1 LSDGRRNPDA
11 ATILDITEETI
22 MIVITGAT
30 GALGGATVE
39 HLLKRIPADRI
50 GLSVRDVAKARPFAD
65 RGVRVRHGSYDDP
78 AALRDSFEGAE
89 QVLLVSQ
96 NDPAGDGVGL
106 HRNAIDAAVAAGAK
120 RILYTSHQNV
130 HGDSPFAPAHEH
142 AATEAL
148 LAASGIAWTSLRNGF
163 YAHSLDWLLGPW
175 QQTGVIATPAD
186 GPVSWTDR
194 ADAAEATAI
203 ILTGQ
208 HTFDGPVTLTARRA
222 VTFDDIAT
230 TAAELTGRDIT
241 RVVMDEEQWLADRI
255 AAGTPE
261 HLAQMLLLFFH
272 AARSG
277 HFADTDPLLAGL
289 LGREPRTVADLLTD
303 RISA

>member
-1 LSDGRRNPDA
+1 
-11 ATILDITEETI
+11 

-39 HLLKRIPADRI
+39 HLLKRLPAGRI
-50 GLSVRDVAKARPFAD
+50 GVSVRDVAKAQHFAD
-65 RGVRVRHGSYDDP
+65 RGVRVRRGSYDDP

-89 QVLLVSQ
+89 QILLVSQ
-96 NDPAGDGVGL
+96 NDPGGDGIGL
-106 HRNAIDAAVAAGAK
+106 HRNAIEAAVAAGTQ

-130 HGDSPFAPAHEH
+130 RGDSPFAPAHEH

-148 LAASGIAWTSLRNGF
+148 LAESGVAWTSLRNGF

-175 QQTGVIATPAD
+175 QQTGVITAPAD

-194 ADAAEATAI
+194 ADAAEAAAI

-208 HTFDGPVTLTARRA
+208 HPFDGPVTLTARRA
-222 VTFDDIAT
+222 VTFGDIAT
-230 TAAELTGRDIT
+230 TAAELAGRDIT
-241 RVVMDEEQWLADRI
+241 RVVIDDEQWLADRI

-261 HLAQMLLLFFH
+261 QMAHILLQFFH

-277 HFADTDPLLAGL
+277 HFAETGPLLAEL
-289 LGREPRTVADLLTD
+289 LRHEPRTVADLLTD
-303 RISA
+303 RINA